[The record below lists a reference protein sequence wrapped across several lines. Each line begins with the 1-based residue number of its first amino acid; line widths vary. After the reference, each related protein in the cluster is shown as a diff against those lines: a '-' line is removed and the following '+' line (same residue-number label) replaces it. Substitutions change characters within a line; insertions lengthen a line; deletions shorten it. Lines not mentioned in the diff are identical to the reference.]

1 MTSNDKII
9 ILNVSG
15 IKYETRKATLAKYPN
30 TRLGEMVN
38 GNHKSCLTNKNEYFI
53 DRNGYAFRYVLEYYR
68 TGQILWTTSNEPGG
82 CYNGVSRKEM
92 ILELEYFQIPNNLKQ
107 EQEKDDKEYD
117 LNVVRDLIINEMS
130 NATFSS
136 VTPSTNTRPST
147 IDTTPQTYSVP
158 NNDGNNEL
166 VRLNRW
172 TTFEEHA
179 QIVDSF
185 IIALKH
191 VIYEIHRNFRRQV
204 NFFFHYR
211 LPVNEVQNHN
221 TFSSIYVDLDL
232 DSIREIMKPFRI
244 SGYRLLEWY
253 GSDIEKKLK
262 GDFEDTITFET
273 CKNNGHIGLT
283 ITILTPFNN
292 QYILFKS
299 CLVRR

>member
-1 MTSNDKII
+1 MTSNDRI
-9 ILNVSG
+9 ILNVGG
-15 IKYETRKATLAKYPN
+15 IKYETKKSTIAKYPN
-30 TRLGEMVN
+30 TRLGEIFN

-82 CYNGVSRKEM
+82 CCNGVSRKEM
-92 ILELEYFQIPNNLKQ
+92 ILEFEYYQIPNNLKQ
-107 EQEKDDKEYD
+107 EQEQDDKEYD
-117 LNVVRDLIINEMS
+117 LNVVRDLIIKEMS

-136 VTPSTNTRPST
+136 VTPLTNTRPST
-147 IDTTPQTYSVP
+147 IDTTQTYVP

-166 VRLNRW
+166 IRLNRW
-172 TTFEEHA
+172 TTFEEHG

-211 LPVNEVQNHN
+211 LPVNENQSHN
-221 TFSSIYVDLDL
+221 TCSSIYVDLDL

-244 SGYRLLEWY
+244 SGYRLLELY

-262 GDFEDTITFET
+262 GDFEDTITFE
-273 CKNNGHIGLT
+273 I
-283 ITILTPFNN
+283 
-292 QYILFKS
+292 
-299 CLVRR
+299 